1 MARFDLSNRAG
12 ERVDRLSKGNQ
23 QKVQF
28 LAAIL
33 HRPRAVRR
41 TSHRGCPALIGPGA
55 AERKQR
61 PGTVVVI
68 VVIGTMLLGLFT
80 GFGYVFV
87 AITAE
92 KTQRTTE
99 SLLSIFSPQ
108 EWIDGK
114 IAGLTG
120 VVLVSLIN
128 YLAAWFL
135 WQAVSWRFFGGSVA
149 LPSGLGS
156 LDLVWS
162 CLFAAAGFAF
172 WFTLF
177 ALVAATIDDPNS
189 SGRSALMFLP
199 FIPLGVVFAGLD
211 TPDAGWMR
219 TLALLPGVS
228 PSAMPVRILRGDPA
242 AWEIAL
248 SFGLLL
254 AGALALRWAAGRVFG
269 ASMLMTGKEPGL
281 REIWRWL
288 REK

>member
-1 MARFDLSNRAG
+1 LARFDLSNRAG
-12 ERVDRLSKGNQ
+12 ERVDRLSNGNQ

-68 VVIGTMLLGLFT
+68 VVIGAMLLGLFT

-99 SLLSIFSPQ
+99 SLLSILSPQ

-120 VVLVSLIN
+120 VVLVSLLN

-135 WQAVSWRFFGGSVA
+135 WQAVAWRFCGGSVA
-149 LPSGLGS
+149 LPSGLGG
-156 LDLVWS
+156 LDLVWG

-177 ALVAATIDDPNS
+177 AL
-189 SGRSALMFLP
+189 
-199 FIPLGVVFAGLD
+199 
-211 TPDAGWMR
+211 
-219 TLALLPGVS
+219 
-228 PSAMPVRILRGDPA
+228 
-242 AWEIAL
+242 
-248 SFGLLL
+248 SFGLLP

-288 REK
+288 RET